1 MIGQWSGIKVLS
13 TQPFSSIQDNWSALL
28 YSAKEGH
35 LEIVIE
41 LLERGADIEHK
52 DLVKKIGTNIQKMF
66 KKFLDIEN
74 KMINSGAKLSKNKI
88 LLEQI

>member
-1 MIGQWSGIKVLS
+1 MSYHVITVYF
-13 TQPFSSIQDNWSALL
+13 PQDNWSALL

-52 DLVKKIGTNIQKMF
+52 DLV
-66 KKFLDIEN
+66 
-74 KMINSGAKLSKNKI
+74 
-88 LLEQI
+88 

>member
-1 MIGQWSGIKVLS
+1 M
-13 TQPFSSIQDNWSALL
+13 

-52 DLVKKIGTNIQKMF
+52 DLVQK
-66 KKFLDIEN
+66 
-74 KMINSGAKLSKNKI
+74 
-88 LLEQI
+88 LEQIFKKCFKN

>member
-1 MIGQWSGIKVLS
+1 MLGERERERVCILGIGNYSYYILNRKILS
-13 TQPFSSIQDNWSALL
+13 LSSYVVAVFFLQDNWSALL

-52 DLVKKIGTNIQKMF
+52 DLV
-66 KKFLDIEN
+66 
-74 KMINSGAKLSKNKI
+74 
-88 LLEQI
+88 

>member
-1 MIGQWSGIKVLS
+1 M
-13 TQPFSSIQDNWSALL
+13 

-52 DLVKKIGTNIQKMF
+52 DLVHIQKMF
-66 KKFLDIEN
+66 LKFLDMEN
-74 KMINSGAKLSKNKI
+74 KLRNSEAKLSENKI
-88 LLEQI
+88 LLKQISMKIHFLI

>member
-1 MIGQWSGIKVLS
+1 MIGQWNGIKVLS

-52 DLVKKIGTNIQKMF
+52 DLVQK
-66 KKFLDIEN
+66 
-74 KMINSGAKLSKNKI
+74 
-88 LLEQI
+88 LEQIFKKCFKNS